1 MDDTTSRDTADE
13 DNEEKADL
21 ETAPDRD
28 AIEDRDIGDIPSK
41 EDIEATR
48 EAIRDFASNE
58 VGNEN
63 FGCRENSPDL
73 DWDTVDKDEVLRDVD
88 GEHFWMRVDG
98 QGDDFLRV
106 TPDQA
111 SGVLQGP
118 MTTADVTA
126 AMREYLAVGDKPDST
141 YSFATDF
148 FEENKYR
155 LDPSTIVDA
164 FASELESFVSGGRDL
179 DSGSINLIADCMVS
193 VQETLVDFF
202 ADKVADK
209 IESIIEQ
216 TVDTGVDN
224 PFVTSFV
231 DALENVMEPF
241 ADRIDEYGFDSTGYE
256 NSTAITDTL
265 ERLEAAGVSDTNL
278 DRLENVIDTVGR
290 VIDGYPDLMRD
301 VAASIDKDA
310 TERDRVDRPE
320 DDVLVAADDMDD
332 YDEVALDVTD
342 PIGVEDM
349 TVAERLSY
357 DTEQKEEELEEKEDA
372 DRKDEEEDV
381 DYEDFDTLDDGML
394 DIISDASDD
403 LDSLFRTMMDIDNY
417 DIDVDFDDVDFDA
430 MADDFAEVDVSYEND
445 LDDVDA
451 TSSDM
456 TDDAF
461 EQASSDESLFADDFD
476 APDDVATPNDNG
488 LDVDTSMEELTA
500 PDMEFQDDIQIND
513 ADADL
518 PDAASIEEADIEMP
532 EVAGEDLT
540 NDTLLGADDAP
551 QFDTE
556 APQADQA
563 VDNASAP
570 DFIDSN
576 DAAFDN
582 VAQEDSNADAV
593 DAGNNLTD
601 DGVDDAAT
609 APDAGDDAAVD
620 TGIASDVPQDDM
632 DDFSSDWL
640 D

>member
-1 MDDTTSRDTADE
+1 M
-13 DNEEKADL
+13 
-21 ETAPDRD
+21 
-28 AIEDRDIGDIPSK
+28 
-41 EDIEATR
+41 
-48 EAIRDFASNE
+48 
-58 VGNEN
+58 
-63 FGCRENSPDL
+63 
-73 DWDTVDKDEVLRDVD
+73 
-88 GEHFWMRVDG
+88 
-98 QGDDFLRV
+98 
-106 TPDQA
+106 
-111 SGVLQGP
+111 
-118 MTTADVTA
+118 
-126 AMREYLAVGDKPDST
+126 
-141 YSFATDF
+141 
-148 FEENKYR
+148 
-155 LDPSTIVDA
+155 
-164 FASELESFVSGGRDL
+164 SGGRDL

-216 TVDTGVDN
+216 TVDTGIDN

-241 ADRIDEYGFDSTGYE
+241 ADRIDEYGFDSTDYE
-256 NSTAITDTL
+256 NSTAIADTL

-310 TERDRVDRPE
+310 TERDRIDRPE
-320 DDVLVAADDMDD
+320 DDVLVAADETDD
-332 YDEVALDVTD
+332 YDDVELDVTD
-342 PIGVEDM
+342 PIGIEDM

-357 DTEQKEEELEEKEDA
+357 DTEQKEEELEEREGA
-372 DRKDEEEDV
+372 DQADDEEDV
-381 DYEDFDTLDDGML
+381 DYEDVDTLDDGML

-417 DIDVDFDDVDFDA
+417 DIDVDFDDVDDA
-430 MADDFAEVDVSYEND
+430 MADDFAEVDISYEND
-445 LDDVDA
+445 FDDADA

-456 TDDAF
+456 TDDAI
-461 EQASSDESLFADDFD
+461 EQSNNDDSLFAEDPDV
-476 APDDVATPNDNG
+476 PDDVATANDNG
-488 LDVDTSMEELTA
+488 LDVDASMEEITS

-513 ADADL
+513 TDTDL

-532 EVAGEDLT
+532 EVAVDDLT

-563 VDNASAP
+563 VDSSVAL
-570 DFIDSN
+570 DYGDSN

-582 VAQEDSNADAV
+582 VAQEDSNTDAV
-593 DAGNNLTD
+593 DVGNNPTD
-601 DGVDDAAT
+601 DGIDDTAT
-609 APDAGDDAAVD
+609 APDTGDDAAVD
-620 TGIASDVPQDDM
+620 TGVTSDTPQDDM